1 MSGQLYLEGDSF
13 LHRLNP
19 AVKLCAFSILM
30 IAPALF
36 LRPAAPAA
44 FIGLSLLLGWGLGG
58 ITPAAILRRLIPFLL
73 LATGLVIFN
82 TLFYGGPR
90 STLLMRLGPVSIWAE
105 ALAVGASIGLRL
117 LCFASFSALFVWTTD
132 PALLVASL
140 MHQFRLPYRLAYAMF
155 AAYRFLPLLRRELD
169 NIRAAH
175 RVRGAFADRGLA
187 SLLERSRRYGVP
199 LLANALRQTERMAV
213 AMDARG
219 FSASPH
225 RTSYLRPRVCASDIL
240 FLGLTCLAT
249 AAILFGLAQWG
260 LLGGFLSGPAESLVG
275 GAP

>member
-1 MSGQLYLEGDSF
+1 MSGQLYLEGDSP

-19 AVKLCAFSILM
+19 AVKLGAFSVLM

-36 LRPAAPAA
+36 LSPAAPAA

-58 ITPAAILRRLIPFLL
+58 ISPAMMLRRLAPFLL

-82 TLFYGGPR
+82 TLLYGGPR
-90 STLLMRLGPVSIWAE
+90 ATLLLRLGPVGIWAE

-132 PALLVASL
+132 PTLLVASL
-140 MHQFRLPYRLAYAMF
+140 MHQLRLPYRLAYAMF

-175 RVRGAFADRGLA
+175 RVRGAFVAGGPA
-187 SLLERSRRYGVP
+187 SWLERSRRYGIP
-199 LLANALRQTERMAV
+199 LLANAIRQTERMAV

-219 FSASPH
+219 FSASMH
-225 RTSYLRPRVCASDIL
+225 RTSYFRPHVRAGDIL
-240 FLGLTCLAT
+240 FLGVACLAT

-260 LLGGFLSGPAESLVG
+260 LLGGFLAGPAESLVG